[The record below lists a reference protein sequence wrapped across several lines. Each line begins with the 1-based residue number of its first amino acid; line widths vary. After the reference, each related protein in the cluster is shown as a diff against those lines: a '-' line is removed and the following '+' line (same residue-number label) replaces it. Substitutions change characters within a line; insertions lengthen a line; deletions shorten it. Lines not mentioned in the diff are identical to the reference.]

1 MIEIKSGA
9 LNAMLNLSGKKD
21 IRYYLNGVL
30 VQVHENRLRLVAT
43 DGHVMGVYQDEIAS
57 DDSFQIVIPN
67 EIISKLDKKQTN
79 VLTNADGVWKIDN
92 IIFAPIDG
100 QYPDYMRVLP
110 TKELTK
116 EIAQFNPDFI
126 ARFAK
131 VGKTLTRAKT
141 PIVQITH
148 NGQSSALVDIGI
160 PDRFIGVVMPLRLDG
175 GFKKAP
181 VWLGLEVQNA

>member
-30 VQVHENRLRLVAT
+30 IQVHENRLRLVAT
-43 DGHVMGVYQDEIAS
+43 DGHVMGIYQDEIAS

-79 VLTNADGVWKIDN
+79 VLSRDGDQWRIDN
-92 IIFAPIDG
+92 ISFAPIDG

-110 TKELTK
+110 REPLTK

-126 ARFAK
+126 VRFHKVAK
-131 VGKTLTRAKT
+131 GFGFKAGLLG
-141 PIVQITH
+141 ITH
-148 NGQSSALVDIGI
+148 NGQNAALVDIGMPLNFVGI
-160 PDRFIGVVMPLRLDG
+160 MMPLRSDMG
-175 GFKKAP
+175 MTSVPA
-181 VWLGLEVQNA
+181 WLNHLKEIA

>member
-43 DGHVMGVYQDEIAS
+43 DGHVMGIYQDEIAS

-67 EIISKLDKKQTN
+67 EIISKLDKKQN
-79 VLTNADGVWKIDN
+79 NILTNADGVWKIDN
-92 IIFAPIDG
+92 ISFAPIDG

-110 TKELTK
+110 REPLTK
-116 EIAQFNPDFI
+116 EMAQFNPDFI
-126 ARFAK
+126 TRFHKVAK
-131 VGKTLTRAKT
+131 GFGFKAGLLG
-141 PIVQITH
+141 ITH
-148 NGQSSALVDIGI
+148 NGQNAALVDIGMPLNFVGI
-160 PDRFIGVVMPLRLDG
+160 MMPLRSDMG
-175 GFKKAP
+175 MTSVPA
-181 VWLGLEVQNA
+181 WLNHLKEVA